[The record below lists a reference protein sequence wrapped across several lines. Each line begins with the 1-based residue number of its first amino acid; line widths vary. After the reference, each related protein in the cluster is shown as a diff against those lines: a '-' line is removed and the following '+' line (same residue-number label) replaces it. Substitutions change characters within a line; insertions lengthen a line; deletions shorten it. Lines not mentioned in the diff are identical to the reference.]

1 MFHLY
6 ESVHSGNLYESA
18 HSGNMFSTVDDPES
32 AMKSLRFLKKLTGG
46 DLDLD
51 NVTLKT
57 EEGEEVKEEDKEPT
71 FKQTLL
77 DFFKYK

>member
-1 MFHLY
+1 
-6 ESVHSGNLYESA
+6 
-18 HSGNMFSTVDDPES
+18 MFSTVDDPES

-46 DLDLD
+46 D

-71 FKQTLL
+71 FKQILL

>member
-1 MFHLY
+1 MVFHLY
-6 ESVHSGNLYESA
+6 ESVHT
-18 HSGNMFSTVDDPES
+18 GNMFSTVDDPES

-57 EEGEEVKEEDKEPT
+57 EEGKEVKEEDKEPT